1 MLSKVDDDDPA
12 FPRPQTPLFGRRP
25 VGDPRQATGRTNYS
39 GTTTRRGPRISQQP
53 TLYEAPGPN
62 RNGVNVAG
70 NVRQQDHRHLP
81 YAQNLDNPSAQMI
94 PVDAFGNPTRPSTA
108 RLAPRP
114 GPLGLGTPVPRLRQ
128 EDIPAGD
135 HDDDESEEPRFAEP
149 QPGRRRR
156 HQQAFTRSGD
166 LDDDESDDEG
176 KQKLESEQRY
186 ANSELPGTELQRT
199 KRGRK
204 DTVAEGEGEK
214 KKYEKRPGVVRLEG
228 PTENLQVFDPHR
240 KDWRE
245 SPPNTGNVPWSVAD
259 CFFLGDVVYHQEIR
273 AILFQNAGST
283 SQYRKYALTF
293 KSVRS

>member
-1 MLSKVDDDDPA
+1 MIPKLDNDDPM
-12 FPRPQTPLFGRRP
+12 FPRPQAPCFGQRP
-25 VGDPRQATGRTNYS
+25 VGDPRQATGRTDYS

-53 TLYEAPGPN
+53 TLYEAPGSSSNPIN
-62 RNGVNVAG
+62 LVE

-94 PVDAFGNPTRPSTA
+94 PVDALGNPIRPSTA

-114 GPLGLGTPVPRLRQ
+114 GPLGLGTLVPRLRR

-156 HQQAFTRSGD
+156 HQQAFTRSGE
-166 LDDDESDDEG
+166 LDDDESDEEG
-176 KQKLESEQRY
+176 EQKLEFERHY
-186 ANSELPGTELQRT
+186 ANAKSPGAELQRT
-199 KRGRK
+199 KRGRREIA
-204 DTVAEGEGEK
+204 AEGEGEK

-228 PTENLQVFDPHR
+228 PTENLQVFDPRR

-245 SPPNTGNVPWSVAD
+245 SPP
-259 CFFLGDVVYHQEIR
+259 
-273 AILFQNAGST
+273 ST
-283 SQYRKYALTF
+283 ENNS
-293 KSVRS
+293 